1 MLKKLKI
8 ATRKSP
14 LALWQANH
22 VKNLIESLDTSI
34 SVELVKITTQGDKIL
49 DKPLNDIGG
58 KGLFLKELEESILIG
73 NTDIAVHSMK
83 DIPASMHE
91 DLEISAILKREDAR
105 DILISKKY
113 KSLEEFPAKSF
124 IGTSS
129 VRRICFINS
138 LYPGI
143 GIKNIRGNVDTRIAK
158 LNNLNLDGLILAAAG
173 VHRLNLNKDIAMYFN
188 IDNWVPAIGQG
199 AIGIQ
204 IKRGSKDLK
213 KLISNLNHSHTS
225 ICVNI
230 ERQVSK
236 YFDADCSTP
245 LGAFASIHDD
255 KIKLN
260 AMIGNP
266 TNNKIVYDKL
276 EFPIKEHKNSG
287 TLLAEKLSRKYMSIK

>member
-58 KGLFLKELEESILIG
+58 KGLFLKELEESILMD
-73 NTDIAVHSMK
+73 NADIAVHSMK
-83 DIPASMHE
+83 DIPANMHE
-91 DLEISAILKREDAR
+91 ELEISAILKRDDAR
-105 DILISKKY
+105 DVLISKKY
-113 KSLEEFPAKSF
+113 KSLEEFPDKSF
-124 IGTSS
+124 IGTSR
-129 VRRICFINS
+129 VRRICCINS
-138 LYPGI
+138 LYPKI
-143 GIKNIRGNVDTRIAK
+143 RIKNIRGNVDTRIAK
-158 LNNLNLDGLILAAAG
+158 LNDLNLDGIILASAG
-173 VHRLNLNKDIAMYFN
+173 VHRLDLGADITMYFN
-188 IDNWVPAIGQG
+188 INSWVPAIGQG
-199 AIGIQ
+199 AIGVQ
-204 IKRGSKDLK
+204 TKKDSKDLK
-213 KLISNLNHSHTS
+213 KLISNLNHKDTS

-230 ERQVSK
+230 ERLVSK

-255 KIKLN
+255 KIKIN

-266 TNNKIVYDKL
+266 SNNKIVYDKL
-276 EFPIKEHKNSG
+276 ESAIEEHTNSG
-287 TLLAEKLSRKYMSIK
+287 TLLAEKLSRKYKDIE